1 MRYSPTPTNTEL
13 MNVLKR
19 GIINS
24 LILLSLQMACHV
36 HSQSLDYSGPNSFNI
51 NSNTLP
57 THLGAYLIPT
67 SERAPSGM
75 FFGDGGNK
83 IYLVGSQADFVVQ
96 YALNTPYDYT
106 TRGPIEDAFRVNN
119 EETQAQD
126 VAFNDDGTRMY
137 ILGNQGD
144 DVTEYALSSAWNVS
158 SATFTDTF
166 DARAEIES
174 FLGATNGDLLTGMSF
189 NDDGSKLFIADRR
202 SDDVFEFDLSTNY
215 DVSTAGAVVNNL
227 VISGENNVRAISFN
241 DDGTELYVI
250 GSSGDDVNTFPLSS
264 SYDLSSVG
272 TSSNHA
278 LPGSPDNVPQAIL
291 IDNNG
296 TTFWVAGSNDDEVK
310 EYTLSTAFDFSSTIS
325 FVEATPFPTVELNP
339 RGMVFNNDGTKIF
352 IAGDSQN
359 FVSEIELTTPYDIST
374 SLLSA
379 TLFVNSEES
388 NIRGLA
394 FNNTGTT
401 LYIIGTNGDEING
414 YDLSVA
420 FDLSSTISSSSGSP
434 WSISAEENN
443 PTDLF
448 FNNDG
453 TKLYV
458 LGNAGNDI
466 NQYSLSSAFNIA
478 DATTSNLDIAFP
490 LNNASGLIIDSAPQ
504 GMAFNSDGTKLYI
517 AGNTGN
523 DINEITLS
531 NAFDLSSGSITNT
544 ATFSVFSEESAITDV
559 VFNESGS
566 KFFICGTDGDDM
578 NQYQGKGNLI
588 ENTTNDG
595 SIDNTNPL
603 VITITGDTF
612 ADVDTDNL
620 LDLTTEFTI
629 TNLPAGLTPVFTL
642 SSGDTVATLTFTGT
656 ATNNDSTDD
665 VDNLIFTFT
674 DAAFTSSNAADV
686 ALAVGHTNVLGI
698 DFNFCLD
705 EIVYESGI
713 WTGGNNAGVPDD
725 SANDLVKGMNVRE
738 NVTITADVNCDCL
751 LVDSGV
757 TLTVANGIKLEVTN
771 IVQLEGEIRLNG
783 DAQLL
788 QTFSGTR
795 GESGSGTLSV
805 DQTSATTNIYQSG
818 YWTSPVTTNGSTFT
832 IAGAMKDGT
841 TSTPLDINFT
851 DIHTLDGDGTTTPIT
866 ISGRWLAKWAN
877 TTEWLRFFDPAVLT
891 FNPGEGYNMKGTG
904 GIDGNSTQ
912 NYTFVGIPSAGD
924 YSLTIDDERSYLVG
938 NPYPSALDGDQF
950 LSDNSAAIG
959 GTLYFYES
967 GTETTHYRGD
977 YTGGY
982 ATYNGVTGVPFGTGK
997 TPGRYVP
1004 IAQAFFVER
1013 DVNNSLGTG
1022 SVGSSATIVFNNNQ
1036 RDFVVEG
1043 GSSVFFSRNQNN
1055 ANPPILRLGLDFDVD
1070 AEKTFHRKIAA
1081 AFVGGTNAYEN
1092 GMDSKIFEPEP
1103 TDYGFIV
1110 EDQSEPF
1117 AIIGIESFNI
1127 DIEIPL
1133 YVYLDIDRNM
1143 TFSIDEQTGLDGQE
1157 VYLVDYQE
1165 GAYYPIHEES
1175 VQLDIDAGDYRDRFT
1190 ITFKIPP
1197 SLSLGEEFL
1206 ANNVSIFHDGN
1217 RKQVVIKSESI
1228 TIEEIEVYNLLGE
1241 KVMVHSNDT
1250 SLPEVRL
1257 VSNKLSTAIYVIKV
1271 KTDQGT
1277 LHKKIVVD

>member
-1 MRYSPTPTNTEL
+1 MNIKTTFATNIL
-13 MNVLKR
+13 
-19 GIINS
+19 IILALFFVGRLN
-24 LILLSLQMACHV
+24 
-36 HSQSLDYSGPNSFNI
+36 SQSLSYSGPNSFNI

-57 THLGAYLIPT
+57 THLGESLIPT
-67 SERAPSGM
+67 TERGPTGM
-75 FFGDGGNK
+75 TFGDNGNK
-83 IYLVGSQADFVVQ
+83 IYFLGSSADLVVQ
-96 YALNTPYDYT
+96 YSLSTPYDYS
-106 TRGPIEDAFRVNN
+106 TRGPIDDAFRVNN

-250 GSSGDDVNTFPLSS
+250 GSSGDDVNTFPLSA

-278 LPGSPDNVPQAIL
+278 LPGSPDNVPQALL
-291 IDNNG
+291 IDNAG

-325 FVEATPFPTVELNP
+325 FVEATPFPTVERIP

-359 FVSEIELTTPYDIST
+359 FVSEMELTTPYDIST
-374 SLLSA
+374 SLLTA
-379 TLFVNSEES
+379 TLSVNSEES

-420 FDLSSTISSSSGSP
+420 FDLSSTISTSSGSP

-458 LGNAGNDI
+458 LGNTGNDI

-490 LNNASGLIIDSAPQ
+490 LNNSSGLIIDSAPQ

-531 NAFDLSSGSITNT
+531 NAYDLSSGTITNT
-544 ATFSVFSEESAITDV
+544 ATFSIASEEVTVTDIT
-559 VFNESGS
+559 FNANGSNFYITGSG
-566 KFFICGTDGDDM
+566 GDDM
-578 NQYQGKGNLI
+578 NAYQTKGNLV
-588 ENTTNDG
+588 ETSANNGT
-595 SIDNTNPL
+595 IDASNPL
-603 VITITGDTF
+603 VITLTGDTF
-612 ADVDTDNL
+612 ADADMDNL

-629 TNLPAGLTPVFTL
+629 GNLPAGLTPVFTL

-665 VDNLIFTFT
+665 VANLTFTFT

-686 ALAVGHTNVLGI
+686 SLAVGHTNVLGI

-705 EIVYESGI
+705 EIVYESGT

-751 LVDSGV
+751 QVDSGV
-757 TLTVANGIKLEVTN
+757 TLTVADGIKLEVTN
-771 IVQLEGEIRLNG
+771 LVQLEGDIRLDG

-788 QTFSGTR
+788 QTFSGAR
-795 GESGSGTLSV
+795 NESGSGTLSV

-818 YWTSPVTTNGSTFT
+818 YWTAPVTTNGSTFT

-877 TTEWLRFFDPAVLT
+877 STEWLRFFDPAVLT

-904 GIDGNSTQ
+904 GIDGSSTQ

-924 YSLTIDDERSYLVG
+924 YNLTIDDERLYLLG

-950 LSDNSAAIG
+950 LSDNAAAIG

-967 GTETTHYRGD
+967 GTEMTHLSVD
-977 YTGGY
+977 YNGGY
-982 ATYNGVTGVPFGTGK
+982 ATYNGITGVPFGAGK

-1004 IAQAFFVER
+1004 IAQGFFVER

-1022 SVGSSATIVFNNNQ
+1022 SIGSSATITFNNAQ

-1043 GSSVFFSRNQNN
+1043 ASSVFFSRSSSND
-1055 ANPPILRLGLDFDVD
+1055 PIVKLGLSFDVES
-1070 AEKTFHRKIAA
+1070 EKTFHRQIAVG
-1081 AFVGGTNAYEN
+1081 FVGGTRFYEN
-1092 GMDSKIFEPEP
+1092 GFDSKTLYPEP
-1103 TDYGFIV
+1103 TDFGFIV
-1110 EDQSEPF
+1110 EEQSEPF
-1117 AIIGIESFNI
+1117 AIIGIESFHV
-1127 DIEIPL
+1127 DAEIPL
-1133 YVYLDIDRNM
+1133 NVYLDVDRNL
-1143 TFSIDEQTGLDGQE
+1143 TFSVEEQTNLDGQSI
-1157 VYLVDYQE
+1157 YLIDYE
-1165 GAYYPIHEES
+1165 EETYYPIHENP
-1175 VQLDIDAGDYRDRFT
+1175 VQLEVDAGSYLNRFT

-1206 ANNVSIFHDGN
+1206 KDKVSIFHDDGL
-1217 RKQVVIKSESI
+1217 RQLVIKSE
-1228 TIEEIEVYNLLGE
+1228 TIAIENIEVYNLLGE
-1241 KVMVHSNDT
+1241 KVLVFQNEPFT
-1250 SLPEVRL
+1250 SQVKLSSE
-1257 VSNKLSTAIYVIKV
+1257 NLSTAIYVVKV

-1277 LHKKIVVD
+1277 LHKKIIVR